1 LPSRCAGGGV
11 AIRLGF
17 EARSG
22 CRFDPQTGEISMT
35 AIQKDDRLKGKVAI
49 VTGAG
54 SRGDGIGNGRAI
66 AVVLA
71 RHGARVTLVDT
82 VAAWAEATVALIAA
96 EGGVSQIVEADVS
109 NPAACENVVARTVQ
123 EWGRLD
129 ILVNNVG
136 ITGPRGD
143 VVEVDPD
150 GWDSAMRINVAS
162 MMLMAKYA
170 IPEMIRSGGGSIVNL
185 SSVAGL
191 LSGHPSLLY
200 PTSKAAVIGLTRAM
214 AAHHGRA
221 GIRVNCIAP
230 GTVYTPMVASR
241 GMTPEMRKARSEST
255 LLGTEGT
262 GWDIGYGALFLA
274 SDEARWVTGITL
286 PIDGG
291 ATAGRND
298 LPVPQSEQDKA

>member
-1 LPSRCAGGGV
+1 
-11 AIRLGF
+11 
-17 EARSG
+17 
-22 CRFDPQTGEISMT
+22 MT
-35 AIQKDDRLKGKVAI
+35 TAPRRDDRLKGKVAI

-54 SRGDGIGNGRAI
+54 SRAEGIGNGRAI

-82 VAAWAEATVALIAA
+82 VAQWAGETRRLIEA
-96 EGGVSQIVEADVS
+96 EGGVSQIIEGDVSVAASCAAIVSQTVEA
-109 NPAACENVVARTVQ
+109 
-123 EWGRLD
+123 WGRLD

-136 ITGPRGD
+136 ITGPRGNA
-143 VVEVDPD
+143 VEVDVEA
-150 GWDSAMRINVAS
+150 WDSAMRVNVAS

-170 IPEMIRSGGGSIVNL
+170 IPEMIKSGGGSIINL

-191 LSGHPSLLY
+191 RGGHPSLLY
-200 PTSKAAVIGLTRAM
+200 PTSKGAIVSLTRAM
-214 AAHHGRA
+214 AAHHGRD
-221 GIRVNCIAP
+221 GIRVNVIAP

-241 GMTPEMRKARSEST
+241 GMTPEMRKARREHT

-274 SDEARWVTGITL
+274 SDESRWITGITL

-291 ATAGRND
+291 ATAGSTAS
-298 LPVPQSEQDKA
+298 PVPPSEPAKA

>member
-1 LPSRCAGGGV
+1 MA
-11 AIRLGF
+11 AI
-17 EARSG
+17 
-22 CRFDPQTGEISMT
+22 P
-35 AIQKDDRLKGKVAI
+35 KDDRLNGKVAI

-54 SRGDGIGNGRAI
+54 SRGEGIGNGRAT

-82 VAAWAEATVALIAA
+82 VAAWADATAALIAA
-96 EGGVSQIVEADVS
+96 EGGVSQVVEADVTD
-109 NPAACENVVARTVQ
+109 PLACENIVARTVQ
-123 EWGRLD
+123 QWGRLD
-129 ILVNNVG
+129 ILINNVG

-143 VVEVDPD
+143 ATEVDLEA
-150 GWDSAMRINVAS
+150 WDSAMRVNVAS
-162 MMLMAKYA
+162 MMLMARYA

-185 SSVAGL
+185 SSVAGI

-200 PTSKAAVIGLTRAM
+200 PTSKAAIIGLTRAM
-214 AAHHGRA
+214 AAHHGRS

-241 GMTPEMRKARSEST
+241 GMTAEMRKARSEGT

-274 SDEARWVTGITL
+274 SDESRWITGITL

-291 ATAGRND
+291 ATAGRNG
-298 LPVPQSEQDKA
+298 LPVPQSEPAKV

>member
-1 LPSRCAGGGV
+1 MNE
-11 AIRLGF
+11 IRRDG
-17 EARSG
+17 
-22 CRFDPQTGEISMT
+22 
-35 AIQKDDRLKGKVAI
+35 RLDGKVAI

-54 SRGDGIGNGRAI
+54 SRGEGIGNGRAT

-71 RHGARVTLVDT
+71 RHGARVTLVDS
-82 VAAWAEATVALIAA
+82 VAEWAEDTAKLIAA
-96 EGGVSQIVEADVS
+96 EGGTSQIVEGDVS
-109 NPAACENVVARTVQ
+109 DAASCEAIVARTMAA
-123 EWGRLD
+123 WGRLD

-143 VVEVDPD
+143 AIEVDVVA
-150 GWDSAMRINVAS
+150 WDSAMRVNVTS
-162 MMLMAKYA
+162 MMLMAKFA
-170 IPEMIRSGGGSIVNL
+170 IPEMIKGGGGSIVNL
-185 SSVAGL
+185 TSVAGL
-191 LSGHPSLLY
+191 LAGHPSLLY

-214 AAHHGRA
+214 AAHHGRD

-241 GMTPEMRKARSEST
+241 GMTQQMRQMRAKTT

-274 SDEARWVTGITL
+274 SDEARWITGITL

-298 LPVPQSEQDKA
+298 LPVPPSEPAAG